1 MLVHATL
8 TGIYSAVLYR
18 YAVGGSDAPGFDKDV
33 LASAFQQKS

>member
-18 YAVGGSDAPGFDKDV
+18 YAVGGSDAPGFDRGV
-33 LASAFQQKS
+33 LAAAFQQKS